1 MAQIIKLK
9 RNIAAGNK
17 PTTSD
22 LSIGELVMNVQPGKV
37 FLRKSGSDGSGDNIK
52 EIVTLDHEGTLSGSV
67 SIVGIVSASAF
78 QGDGSAITGISVSQ
92 NATVKQTFTN
102 SVSWSVEH
110 NLSTPNAIVQVY
122 DANDFQMIPATLQ
135 IIDDDNILATFPTIQ
150 SGYAV
155 VARGG
160 QIVSGSVDVENIAGL
175 SGQVTANVNA
185 LGVFSGSAQVSLSGD
200 VTGTAAATVIGT
212 VDGETF

>member
-9 RNIAAGNK
+9 RNIAGGNV

-22 LSIGELVMNVQPGKV
+22 LSIGELAMNVHDGKV
-37 FLRKSGSDGSGDNIK
+37 FLRRSGSAGEGDTVQEIITNDFIGTGSIEIFGAITASTFTGDGSG
-52 EIVTLDHEGTLSGSV
+52 L
-67 SIVGIVSASAF
+67 
-78 QGDGSAITGISVSQ
+78 TGISVSQ
-92 NATVKQTFTN
+92 NATVKQSFTN

-122 DANDFQMIPATLQ
+122 DSNDFQMIPGTLQ

-150 SGYAV
+150 SGYVV

-175 SGQVTANVNA
+175 SATIINSINDQA
-185 LGVFSGSAQVSLSGD
+185 VFSGSAQVSLSGD

-212 VDGETF
+212 VDGDTF